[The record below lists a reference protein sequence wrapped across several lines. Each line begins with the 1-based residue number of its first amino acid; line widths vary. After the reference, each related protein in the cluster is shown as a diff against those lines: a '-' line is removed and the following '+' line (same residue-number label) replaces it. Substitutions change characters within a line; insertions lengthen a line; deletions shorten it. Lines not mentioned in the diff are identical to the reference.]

1 MLRSHNPHPIH
12 IPIKGYSF
20 VKRSNRLV
28 ILVGVLLAVLAFV
41 GVVILLQGN
50 GTEGPTGN
58 EPAKVNV
65 LVATRDISVG
75 DVVTSDM
82 VEQTQV
88 NPDEV
93 VGTRFGDPSQ
103 LFGDRALYD
112 VPSGSQVP
120 QELFGAGTGVAA
132 IESQLLAGEKAIAF
146 QVDRVTGLDF
156 LIRPGDHIDVV
167 MSQQVVPLQ
176 ETQDSID
183 ARAEDDTLQPRY
195 ETVNGLTNPR
205 TVKTILTD
213 KRVLYVSA
221 TRNVPVVSQ
230 ATPSPGQQAQ
240 QTTPQIDSV
249 IIVIAGTDQ
258 DAELIK
264 FAQQD
269 LGEVGQ
275 LTALIRRAADAED
288 PNVVEEDTTG
298 ITLQLLIDDYGVP
311 IPNIVVL
318 PPQTPIPSP

>member
-1 MLRSHNPHPIH
+1 
-12 IPIKGYSF
+12 

-41 GVVILLQGN
+41 GVVILLQNSEPGPSS
-50 GTEGPTGN
+50 GGPTV
-58 EPAKVNV
+58 EKVNV
-65 LVATRDISVG
+65 LVAKEDIGVG

-82 VEQTQV
+82 VEQAQV

-103 LFGDRALYD
+103 ITGARALYD
-112 VPSGSQVP
+112 VPAGSQVP
-120 QELFGAGTGVAA
+120 QELFGLGRGVAS
-132 IESQLLAGEKAIAF
+132 IESQLLPGEKAIAF
-146 QVDRVTGLDF
+146 QVDSVTGLDF

-167 MSQQVVPLQ
+167 MAEQVTPLQ

-183 ARAEDDTLQPRY
+183 ARAEDDTLQPLY
-195 ETVNGLTNPR
+195 ETVAGLTNPR
-205 TVKTILTD
+205 TVKTILKD

-221 TRNVPVVSQ
+221 TKNVPVVNQ
-230 ATPSPGQQAQ
+230 ATPSPGQAAAQ
-240 QTTPQIDSV
+240 QATPQIDSV
-249 IIVIAGTDQ
+249 IIVIAGSDQ

-269 LGEVGQ
+269 FNEVGS
-275 LTALIRRAADAED
+275 LTAIIRRAADADD
-288 PNVVEEDTTG
+288 PNVVEVETTG
-298 ITLQLLIDDYGVP
+298 ITLQILIDEYGVP

-318 PPQTPIPSP
+318 PPQTPSPSP